1 MSGAT
6 AAAVHS
12 WTDWRINLVE
22 PRQSVVFP
30 GPHPVTG
37 ELLAHA
43 ELLAQH
49 TRALRERTSDAPA
62 FLLEFDGF
70 RYRVQRI
77 RPDLYAARTLRNVPL
92 KLTELG
98 FKKDQ
103 ESMLLSEE
111 LQRTGGL
118 VIVFGATGAGKTTT
132 VAGTII
138 SRLEKMGGYCL
149 CVEDPPENILE
160 GFHGDGYIE
169 QMDASQIGYEA
180 ALVDALRCFPAGRS
194 SMMMLGEI
202 RSRAEAYE
210 AAQVALDG
218 HLVFTTMHAKDIVSG
233 LSRLVSLI
241 SATGEQGTRAMLA
254 EGLVLAVHL
263 RLNNKVPQMSV
274 LKFNQMASAIVKNG
288 ELHSLQD
295 EILLQNKLV
304 R

>member
-6 AAAVHS
+6 AAVIHS

-30 GPHPVTG
+30 GPRPVTG

-43 ELLAQH
+43 QLLAEH
-49 TRALRERTSDAPA
+49 ARARREQTSDAPA

-98 FKKDQ
+98 FKKDL
-103 ESMLLSEE
+103 ENMLLAEDM
-111 LQRTGGL
+111 QRTGGL
-118 VIVFGATGAGKTTT
+118 VIVFGSTGAGKTTT
-132 VAGTII
+132 VAGTIV
-138 SRLEKMGGYCL
+138 SRLEKLGGYCL

-160 GFHGDGYIE
+160 GFHGEGYIE
-169 QMDASQIGYEA
+169 QMDASEIGYEA
-180 ALVDALRCFPAGRS
+180 TLVDALRCFPSGRP

-202 RSRAEAYE
+202 RSKAEAYE

-218 HLVFTTMHAKDIVSG
+218 HLVFTTMHAKDIISG
-233 LSRLVSLI
+233 LSRLVSLVTA
-241 SATGEQGTRAMLA
+241 SGEQGVRSMLA
-254 EGLVLAVHL
+254 EGLLLAVHL
-263 RLNNKVPQMSV
+263 RMSNNVPQMTV

-288 ELHSLQD
+288 ELHRLQD
-295 EILLQNKLV
+295 EILLQNKQV